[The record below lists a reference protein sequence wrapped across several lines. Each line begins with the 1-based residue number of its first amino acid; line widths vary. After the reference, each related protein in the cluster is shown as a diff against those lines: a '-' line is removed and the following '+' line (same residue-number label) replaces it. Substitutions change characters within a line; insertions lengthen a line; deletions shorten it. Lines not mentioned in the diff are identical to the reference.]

1 LFPAGANAGTHS
13 SLVPIAKWFCTHYV
27 NGLLRRSGESELSRR
42 AKAIHI
48 IKIGLAWAVMCFL
61 ILGPPLHGAGRFVKT
76 LSAF

>member
-1 LFPAGANAGTHS
+1 
-13 SLVPIAKWFCTHYV
+13 VPIAKWVCTHYV

-61 ILGPPLHGAGRFVKT
+61 ILGPPLHGAGCFSYRLCQRV
-76 LSAF
+76 AGHRAVQ